1 MRKAIFPGSF
11 NPFTPGHED
20 IVERGLAIFDEVVI
34 AIGCNPDKPE
44 AMQKAE
50 TNRAII
56 AERYGTDP
64 RVSVIIYHGLTV
76 DAAKENGA
84 EFILRGVRSH
94 SDYEYEMNMAD
105 VNRRLSGI
113 DTVILTARPELACF
127 SSSIFRELER
137 YGKTLRNPLNDKQ

>member
-20 IVERGLAIFDEVVI
+20 IVKRGLAIFDEILI

-44 AMQKAE
+44 AMEKA
-50 TNRAII
+50 TANCHAI
-56 AERYGTDP
+56 AEKYRDEK
-64 RVSVIIYHGLTV
+64 RVEVIIYHGLTV
-76 DAAKENGA
+76 DAAKEHGA

-94 SDYEYEMNMAD
+94 TDYEYEMNMAD

-127 SSSIFRELER
+127 SSSIFRELEH
-137 YGKTLRNPLNDKQ
+137 YGKTLDNPLTD